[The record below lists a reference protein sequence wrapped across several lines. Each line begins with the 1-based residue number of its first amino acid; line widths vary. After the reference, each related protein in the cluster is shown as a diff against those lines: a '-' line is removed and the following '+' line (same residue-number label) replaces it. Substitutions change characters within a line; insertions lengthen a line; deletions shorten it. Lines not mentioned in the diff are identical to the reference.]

1 MDIVNLSF
9 QEKLVI
15 QINKQLVTILP
26 KKDILQKGD
35 ISFGI
40 TAPKSI
46 SVDREEIHCLKKQNN
61 HSINK

>member
-15 QINKQLVTILP
+15 QINNQLVTILP
-26 KKDILQKGD
+26 KKGLQLHGD

-46 SVDREEIHCLKKQNN
+46 SVNREEIYCLKKQNN